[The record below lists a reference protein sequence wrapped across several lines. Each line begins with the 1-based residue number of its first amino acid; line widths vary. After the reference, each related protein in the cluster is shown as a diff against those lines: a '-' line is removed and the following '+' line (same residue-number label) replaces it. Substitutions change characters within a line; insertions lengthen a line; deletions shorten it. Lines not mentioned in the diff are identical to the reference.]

1 MTAPAHLPA
10 DQQAV
15 LDLVLRRGRSYAGI
29 ARALRLDVDA
39 VRARARD
46 AVTTL
51 SAPAPAVPDDRRA
64 QVTDWL
70 LGQAEPAAAERAQAY
85 LIANPGARDWARTAA
100 DSLGGAASARL
111 AGLPAAPER
120 RARRR
125 PLPPIAGL
133 IGVAVPALAV
143 LGVAIVVG
151 NANEPPP
158 IATTPS
164 VAPAPSAWLAPA
176 RPGAKACGAAEVER
190 RGSAQ
195 SLVVTAGGLPRS
207 TATAAYTVW
216 LTDGGRRNATYV
228 ATLRTDDSGRIDGL
242 APLQVDPKRY
252 REVLVTRQRSTGTPT
267 RPGLVVLRGPLK

>member
-51 SAPAPAVPDDRRA
+51 SAPAPTVPDDRRA

-100 DSLGGAASARL
+100 DSLGGTASARL
-111 AGLPAAPER
+111 AALPVAPEQ
-120 RARRR
+120 RAPRR

-143 LGVAIVVG
+143 FGVAIVVG
-151 NANEPPP
+151 NSNEPPP

-176 RPGAKACGAAEVER
+176 RPGSKADGAAEVER
-190 RGSAQ
+190 RGDRAVARRDRRWPAAQ
-195 SLVVTAGGLPRS
+195 HSDRRLHRLADQRRPQGRHVRRDAAHRRQRPCRRPRPAEGRPAG
-207 TATAAYTVW
+207 ATARCSSRASAAPA
-216 LTDGGRRNATYV
+216 RRP
-228 ATLRTDDSGRIDGL
+228 
-242 APLQVDPKRY
+242 APGWSSCAAR
-252 REVLVTRQRSTGTPT
+252 
-267 RPGLVVLRGPLK
+267 